1 MKKSR
6 ILNSYLNAAIA
17 DLGHGDTVIICDAG
31 FPIADK
37 AKRVDLAIEQDVPGI
52 LQVLELL
59 MSDLIYEAV
68 VVAEEQKSFNPLLF
82 AAVEELSTRCAVA
95 TVPHTDIIG
104 RCRDTAKYFI
114 RTGAFE
120 PWGNV
125 VLTSGV
131 DAPIWFEKPGTIAP
145 DYYQDR
151 VNYKDTE

>member
-6 ILNSYLNAAIA
+6 ILNSYLNNAIA
-17 DLGHGDTVIICDAG
+17 DLGHGDTVIVCDAG

-37 AKRVDLAIEQDVPGI
+37 ARRVDLALEQDVPGI
-52 LQVLELL
+52 VQVLDLL
-59 MSDLIYEAV
+59 MSDFIYEGV

-82 AAVEELSTRCAVA
+82 ARIAELATRCPVE

-104 RCRDTAKYFI
+104 RYRDNAKYFI